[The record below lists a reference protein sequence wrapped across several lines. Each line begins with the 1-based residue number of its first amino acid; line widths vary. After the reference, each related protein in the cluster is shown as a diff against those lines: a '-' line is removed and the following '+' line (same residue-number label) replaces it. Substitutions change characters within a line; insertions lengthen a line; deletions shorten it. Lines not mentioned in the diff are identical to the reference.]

1 MATAEASAYLSEY
14 WQEQIAAWEQS
25 GQSQKSFCDQREL
38 NYHRF
43 GYWRRKFLEQSQAGT
58 VQQRNAFVPVQ
69 HFQADA
75 VSGLS
80 LTLPN
85 GFVIQGIEQHN
96 LPVVRELL
104 QQL

>member
-1 MATAEASAYLSEY
+1 MATAEVSSHLSEY
-14 WQEQIAAWEQS
+14 WQEQITAWEQS
-25 GQSQKSFCDQREL
+25 GQSQKSFCEQREL

-43 GYWRRKFLEQSQAGT
+43 GYWRRKCLEQSQAGT
-58 VQQRNAFVPVQ
+58 VKQRNAFVPV
-69 HFQADA
+69 HHLQADT

-85 GFVIQGIEQHN
+85 GVVIQGIAQHN
-96 LPVVRELL
+96 LTVVRQLL